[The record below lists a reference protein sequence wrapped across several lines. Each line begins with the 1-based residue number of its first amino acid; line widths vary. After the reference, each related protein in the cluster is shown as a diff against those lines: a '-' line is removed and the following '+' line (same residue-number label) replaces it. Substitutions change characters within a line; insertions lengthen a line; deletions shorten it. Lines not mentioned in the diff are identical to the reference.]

1 MGHAMGFD
9 RPRANAHGARSGSAL
24 LYAMILMVALAG
36 MCAALLGIT
45 LRTGDAR
52 EESRS
57 SQRALYAA
65 EAGLSDYMV
74 QLTEGGLQPA
84 LKAAPGGV
92 LQFGSSEAPLPLG
105 PSGYFVTVST
115 LDPRTYSVDSTGVDG
130 TDAHRLQLLLGKEP
144 TGFFQFAA
152 FGSKG
157 VILNSNS
164 FVDSYDSEYGS
175 YDSQIKGGNDFAKE
189 NGDIGSNAD
198 VDMKS
203 NTVVHGDVTPGVEG
217 QVNYLGPGI
226 EISGSTEPLEQPFP
240 MPPIEWPDASSVASL
255 VGTTDI
261 TLGPGV
267 VAYKD
272 VLMKGGSKLTLKG
285 PVTLVVDDFQM
296 LSNSKLVF
304 DPSGGEIELYAKQD
318 FVLESNADVQSLSE
332 SALDVTLFLGGNNFG
347 TKKAPP
353 PDKVELGAN
362 AHFVGAIYAP
372 NAQFKL
378 ASNFDIFGSIM
389 CGYLDLSSF
398 GTIHFDEAL
407 LYDQNGEKDEL
418 VTLLW
423 RRLPNL

>member
-1 MGHAMGFD
+1 MGHAMAID
-9 RPRANAHGARSGSAL
+9 RPRANARGARSGSAL

-65 EAGLSDYMV
+65 EAGLSDYLV
-74 QLTEGGLQPA
+74 QLTEGDLQVD
-84 LKAAPGGV
+84 LKAEPSGV
-92 LQFGSSEAPLPLG
+92 LQFGSAEAPLPLG
-105 PSGYFVTVST
+105 PSGYFVTVSAV
-115 LDPRTYSVDSTGVDG
+115 DPRTIAVDSTGVDG
-130 TDAHRLQLLLGKEP
+130 TDAQRLQLVLGKEP

-157 VILNSNS
+157 VVLDANS
-164 FVDSYDSEYGS
+164 FVDSYDSAYGS

-198 VDMKS
+198 IDMKS
-203 NTVVHGDVTPGVEG
+203 NTVVHGDVTPGVDG
-217 QVNYLGPGI
+217 QVNYLGPNI

-240 MPPIEWPDASSVASL
+240 MPPIEWPAATSVDTL

-285 PVTLVVDDFQM
+285 PVTFVVDDFQM

-304 DPSGGEIELYAKQD
+304 DPSGGEIELYAKHD
-318 FVLESNADVQSLSE
+318 FVLESNADVQSLSD
-332 SALDVTLFLGGNNFG
+332 SALDVTLFLGGDNFG
-347 TKKAPP
+347 SKKAPA
-353 PDKVELGAN
+353 PDRVELGAN

-378 ASNFDIFGSIM
+378 ASNFDIYGSIM

-407 LYDQNGEKDEL
+407 LYDGHGAKDEL
-418 VTLLW
+418 VSLLW
-423 RRLPNL
+423 RRLPSL